1 MTAIANHLQPRRPHL
16 VVVEGGRCTSALR
29 QRAVYRRR
37 RLLAAAGLA
46 IAAWLAVQAL
56 STVLPVLFESE
67 VSGVREAPRIEI
79 SGDRY
84 VARSGDTMWD
94 IARAIEPSGDV
105 RGVIDRLVEANG
117 FDAPQAGQVV
127 RIPAELSAR
136 S

>member
-1 MTAIANHLQPRRPHL
+1 MAAIANNLQPHRPHF
-16 VVVEGGRCTSALR
+16 VVIEGGRCASAQR
-29 QRAVYRRR
+29 RRAVYRRR
-37 RLLAAAGLA
+37 RLLAAAGFVVA
-46 IAAWLAVQAL
+46 GWLAVQAI
-56 STVLPVLFESE
+56 STVLPVLLESE
-67 VSGVREAPRIEI
+67 VSGVGESPRIEL

>member
-1 MTAIANHLQPRRPHL
+1 MVVATTSGRGQDNIAYEI
-16 VVVEGGRCTSALR
+16 VE
-29 QRAVYRRR
+29 RARKVARGEIDDPS
-37 RLLAAAGLA
+37 L
-46 IAAWLAVQAL
+46 
-56 STVLPVLFESE
+56 LPVLFESE

-94 IARAIEPSGDV
+94 IARALEPSGDV
-105 RGVIDRLVEANG
+105 RGVIDLLVEANG

-127 RIPAELSAR
+127 RIPSELSAR